1 MDKFRGTYR
10 IASARAPWWNYGDD
24 AAYFITICTRDREH
38 FFGQVERGQM
48 ILSDIGKIVNEE
60 WEKTFQMRPDMNLG
74 MGEYVVMPNH
84 FHAIIIIGRNEYN
97 SPALSKRK
105 MDKEDDNG
113 DRTDNM
119 DRFGPQSKNLASIV
133 RGFKSGVAKQARLVL
148 PGFEWQSR
156 YHDHIIRD
164 SREFAIIENYIRNNP
179 RNWDADKLKL

>member
-1 MDKFRGTYR
+1 MDKFRGRYR
-10 IASARAPWWNYGDD
+10 IASARAQWWDYGAD

-48 ILSDIGKIVNEE
+48 ILSDIGKIVNGE

-74 MGEYVVMPNH
+74 MGQYVVMPNH

-97 SPALSKRK
+97 THVGSKQRFDA
-105 MDKEDDNG
+105 MENEDEQGKN
-113 DRTDNM
+113 
-119 DRFGPQSKNLASIV
+119 RFGPQSKNLASIV
-133 RGFKSGVAKQARLVL
+133 RGFKSGVTKRARLVCR
-148 PGFEWQSR
+148 GFEWQSR

-164 SREFAIIENYIRNNP
+164 PREFAVIENYIRQNP